1 MTAQSESAWEESP
14 GEPATRRRSQL
25 ERRTTAEQALLDSAA
40 KLFAQRGVDQTS
52 LAQVGEQAGY
62 SRGLVNH
69 HFGSKAALVERL
81 VQRSQKRFVDGM
93 AEFEGNDVETIIAIL
108 KSYFDA
114 IIGGSD
120 ETRAYFVM
128 WGAALPL
135 DADLRPSIAAG
146 DQQLRSG
153 LASLVVHGQN
163 RNSISAAVDP
173 VSFSTLVAGMLRGV
187 AAQYMVDPA
196 SVDLIPALEV
206 FEKFVRDTLS
216 PQSP

>member
-1 MTAQSESAWEESP
+1 
-14 GEPATRRRSQL
+14 
-25 ERRTTAEQALLDSAA
+25 
-40 KLFAQRGVDQTS
+40 
-52 LAQVGEQAGY
+52 
-62 SRGLVNH
+62 
-69 HFGSKAALVERL
+69 
-81 VQRSQKRFVDGM
+81 M

-114 IIGGSD
+114 ISGGSD